1 MDRRVNK
8 LMTKALETR
17 VVKLETENSIQFRDI
32 YNRLKKLELVLISG
46 MGAVILMLIGILFQ
60 IN

>member
-1 MDRRVNK
+1 MT
-8 LMTKALETR
+8 TKALETR

>member
-1 MDRRVNK
+1 
-8 LMTKALETR
+8 MTKALETR

-32 YNRLKKLELVLISG
+32 YNRLKKLEMVLIAG
-46 MGAVILMLIGILFQ
+46 MGAVITMLVGILFQ